1 MQRFM
6 IIPPRD
12 PGATRQRAG
21 GLGLFFSYDLS
32 AGEVPVGYLDRDTD
46 LNRGAGEPVLS
57 QVLSSLV
64 SALSSPKAIS
74 YQFDQDDSDRKYR
87 ENGTREN
94 HHRSP
99 GRRRR

>member
-6 IIPPRD
+6 LIPPRD

-46 LNRGAGEPVLS
+46 LNRGAGEPGAS
-57 QVLSSLV
+57 FINCCY
-64 SALSSPKAIS
+64 AAMARADSPS
-74 YQFDQDDSDRKYR
+74 VR
-87 ENGTREN
+87 
-94 HHRSP
+94 
-99 GRRRR
+99 